1 VGLAIIFGVK
11 RFHSYLLGRKF
22 VILSDHKPLRYLF
35 KEDKSTPVMA
45 SACIQR
51 WALTLGSYDYSI
63 EYKPGDHH
71 SNADCLSRLPLPN
84 TPEEVPVAPEIVA
97 LINTLNSTPVTA
109 AVIKQWTAKDPT
121 LSKVLD
127 LILHGGSSPDEL
139 VASYLKLREELSVQD
154 GCVLSGNRVIRN
166 S

>member
-1 VGLAIIFGVK
+1 MTYASRTLAPAERNYSQLKKEGLAIIFGVK
-11 RFHSYLLGRKF
+11 RFHSYLFGHKF
-22 VILSDHKPLRYLF
+22 VILSDHKTLQYLF

-45 SACIQR
+45 SARIQR

-84 TPEEVPVAPEIVA
+84 TPKEVPVAPEIVA

-109 AVIKQWTAKDPT
+109 AVIKQWT
-121 LSKVLD
+121 
-127 LILHGGSSPDEL
+127 
-139 VASYLKLREELSVQD
+139 
-154 GCVLSGNRVIRN
+154 
-166 S
+166 